1 MKIYKYF
8 AVDRHHIQNNRAR
21 KSNYGSLE
29 YSSDL
34 KTKNLFLICSEIA
47 FPYETQRVEKAHFL
61 HNFFWA

>member
-34 KTKNLFLICSEIA
+34 TLGTTTNLFLICSEIA
-47 FPYETQRVEKAHFL
+47 FPYETQRVEKA
-61 HNFFWA
+61 